1 MRGHDLTVSNNVG
14 ETGEHGVVERTIVLI
29 CVLYCFFLTPLP
41 SSYGAS
47 SAWLIALLGALRGG
61 MWRGFYERYWG
72 ALWGMAALVL
82 VNAFAARFPAKV
94 APGVGEMIRSVSFI
108 LPAMYVMQHCSRWA
122 AVLVLKTLVG
132 LIVAVCVAIY
142 AFHTGSADVM
152 NALYD
157 WSRSHVGNVHNLVN
171 VAAMAVLALVVL
183 AAFEQVQ
190 WQRASIFAM
199 LAFMLWFLV
208 VLESEGTFLALLIT
222 ACAWGAVR
230 FTGGLRMLSGLGMVA
245 GVLTY
250 ASLMVWLQTGVAS
263 GDSLRSFEIRAM
275 INARLLELV
284 ADQPWFGY
292 GINSFKHVTEAA
304 VGGVMYIH
312 PHQIYLEALFSFG
325 VVGCLMLAAVLWGFF
340 RLSSRHMILNEPLPM
355 LGFLAAVYMAG
366 KGLSDMK
373 LMSVQPLG
381 IFMLAAG
388 LMARPASWGR
398 AGEQR

>member
-1 MRGHDLTVSNNVG
+1 MSNNVG
-14 ETGEHGVVERTIVLI
+14 ETGEHGVVERTIVLV

>member
-14 ETGEHGVVERTIVLI
+14 ETGEHGVVERTIVLV

>member
-14 ETGEHGVVERTIVLI
+14 ETGEHGVVERTIVLV

-325 VVGCLMLAAVLWGFF
+325 VVGCFMLAAVLWGFF

>member
-1 MRGHDLTVSNNVG
+1 MRGHDLTVSNRVG
-14 ETGEHGVVERTIVLI
+14 ETGERGVVERTIVLV
-29 CVLYCFFLTPLP
+29 CMLYCFLLIALP
-41 SSYGAS
+41 SSYGTS
-47 SAWLIALLGALRGG
+47 SVWLIALLGALRGG
-61 MWRGFYERYWG
+61 IWRGFYERYWA

-108 LPAMYVMQHCSRWA
+108 LPAMYVMQHCSRRT

-132 LIVAVCVAIY
+132 LIVAVCIAIY
-142 AFHTGSADVM
+142 TFHTGSADVM
-152 NALYD
+152 NALYN
-157 WSRSHVGNVHNLVN
+157 WSRSHIGNVHNLVN

-183 AAFEQVQ
+183 AAFEPVQ

-222 ACAWGAVR
+222 ACAWGCVR
-230 FTGGLRMLSGLGMVA
+230 FTGGLRMLSGLGVVV
-245 GVLTY
+245 GVLAY
-250 ASLMVWLQTGVAS
+250 ASLMLWLGAGGTAPAESPG
-263 GDSLRSFEIRAM
+263 SFEIRAM

-284 ADQPWFGY
+284 AEQPWFGY
-292 GINSFKHVTEAA
+292 GINSFKYVAEAE
-304 VGGVMYIH
+304 VDGVMYIH

-325 VVGCLMLAAVLWGFF
+325 VVGCIALAAMFWGVF
-340 RLSSRHMILNEPLPM
+340 RLSSRQLILTEPLPL

-381 IFMLAAG
+381 IFMLGAG
-388 LMARPASWGR
+388 LIALPVSCRRSC
-398 AGEQR
+398 EK

>member
-1 MRGHDLTVSNNVG
+1 MSNNVG